1 MSSFLELKDLKVH
14 FPIRG
19 GIFNTIQDWVY
30 AVDGVDMIIEEG
42 KTYGLVGESGSG
54 KTTIGKAIIGLEPIT
69 SGQVLYNGVDVTN
82 KARSRKSEYADY
94 NKDIQMIFQD
104 STSSLNPKKRIRD
117 IIAEPM
123 RNYFNY
129 TDAEEMNEVIR
140 LLEIVG
146 LNEDAIYRYPH
157 EFSGGQ
163 RQRIGVARAVASS
176 PKLIIADEP
185 TSALDLSVQA
195 QVLNFMRRIQDEYG
209 LSYLFISHDLSVV
222 KYMADDIAI
231 MHRGRFVER
240 GLKEKIFEDPQHI
253 YTRRLLS
260 AIPQIDA
267 LNRDKH
273 KAERQAVERAYQEQ
287 QNQYYAETGRVYDL
301 QTFDDNHWVALNPKD
316 IAHSSNSS
324 VNEQSEGGN

>member
-1 MSSFLELKDLKVH
+1 MSFLELNDLKVH

-30 AVDGVDMIIEEG
+30 AVDGVDMVIEEG

-54 KTTIGKAIIGLEPIT
+54 KTTIGKAIIGLEEVT
-69 SGQVLYNGVDVTN
+69 DGQVLYENQEVTN
-82 KARSRKSEYADY
+82 KARNRSDEYLDY

-104 STSSLNPKKRIRD
+104 STSALNPRKRIRD

-123 RNYFNY
+123 RNYFDY
-129 TDAEEMNEVIR
+129 TDKQERAEIVR

-163 RQRIGVARAVASS
+163 RQRLGVARAVASN

-195 QVLNFMRRIQDEYG
+195 QVLNFMKRIQKEYG
-209 LSYLFISHDLSVV
+209 LSYLFISHDLGVV
-222 KYMADDIAI
+222 KHMADDIAI

-240 GLKEKIFEDPQHI
+240 GSKDKIFSNPQHI
-253 YTRRLLS
+253 YTKRLLS
-260 AIPQIDA
+260 AIPQIDP
-267 LNRDKH
+267 LNREQH
-273 KAERQAVERAYQEQ
+273 KLERQAVEKEYTEQEIH
-287 QNQYYAETGRVYDL
+287 YYDENGRVYDL
-301 QTFDDNHWVALNPKD
+301 QQIEEDHMVALNPNEN
-316 IAHSSNSS
+316 SSNTLVS
-324 VNEQSEGGN
+324 NKTEGGN